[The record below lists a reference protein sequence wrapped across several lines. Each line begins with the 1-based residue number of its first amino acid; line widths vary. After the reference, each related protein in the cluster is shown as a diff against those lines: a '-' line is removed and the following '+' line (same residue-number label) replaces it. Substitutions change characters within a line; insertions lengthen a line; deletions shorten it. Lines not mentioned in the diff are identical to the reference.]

1 MKFLKEL
8 LEQQEE
14 VTPEVKWKTNGDGS
28 FTIRVDYGNDRVY
41 VHTNKDR
48 KVLERMIKDRYGPRK
63 FV

>member
-8 LEQQEE
+8 LEQQKE
-14 VTPEVKWKTNGDGS
+14 VTPEIKWKTNGDGS